1 MRHISELQFKRNLNW
16 YEESEKVKEHCK
28 DLPICEV
35 ATDGLELIERYEEMV
50 KNQRAIISTEEIK
63 EGLKLILQIIIEKDL
78 RESEKEK
85 PTLED
90 YALVVL
96 KTYGVKL
103 REMKEKNQVKI
114 TITADVDKPTF

>member
-1 MRHISELQFKRNLNW
+1 MRHIDELKLTVHELW
-16 YEESEKVKEHCK
+16 YQEPEKVKEHCK
-28 DLPICEV
+28 DLPICEI
-35 ATDGLELIERYEEMV
+35 ATDGLELIDSYYKSLNEHGLANEEEM
-50 KNQRAIISTEEIK
+50 I

-114 TITADVDKPTF
+114 TITADVDKLDYK